1 MIRRHSRLVLRLL
14 FVAALCLLLT
24 PTIHAQETEA
34 GTRQFAVAVGF
45 QNQKLY
51 EPAIDEWQAFLKK
64 FPQDPRGDKA
74 SHYLGTCQLQAK
86 QYPAAAATFENVAT
100 KFPKFELLDQ
110 SLLNLG
116 TAWYSHAQETKK
128 PADYDKAELA
138 FARMLKQFPKSTFAG
153 RALFYRGESLYQQ
166 NKLKE
171 AAASYDTLVKSFPND
186 ELLADA
192 QYALGIAQEAMQQ
205 GDAAQAT
212 FVAFQSKFPKHALAT
227 EVRMRQAELLFAK
240 GDFAAAQSQFA
251 LVGAVNEFS
260 LADTAVLRQARCL
273 YELGKYDEAGDL
285 YWNVPRLFTKT
296 KHYDTAVL
304 AGAKCFYLVGKYAP
318 ARSGLERVAGRDV
331 PEAAEAKQWIAR
343 SFLKEKNPEQA
354 LKVLDDALKLHAT
367 DPAFP
372 QLVLARIDA
381 LYELP
386 ARRKETVA
394 AYGDFARKYPQHEL
408 ASQAQY
414 MAALTALDLDE
425 HAAAKASSTAFLTAY
440 PNDKL
445 VPDVQFIGAE
455 ARLLLTEYAD
465 AELQYK
471 AFLRRAPTHANA
483 PQARVRLGLALQLSN
498 KHAEALTALE
508 SAQAEL
514 KDPALRSESLAI
526 MGRSQAAQ
534 EQFEKAAQSFERSL
548 QAKPDRDQ
556 TDQTMIAL
564 ADAYRRAGKQ
574 PEATARLQQL
584 AKSFP
589 KSPLVEEASFRLGEA
604 AYAAGEFDQSLVQY
618 SKVVRDWPTGT
629 FAAHAQYGL
638 GWTHFKRNGFPL
650 AVEAMTTLAT
660 KYAKSEL
667 AIKGLYVRAMAR
679 YQLGEFAAAVTDIDL
694 FLLSKP
700 PKTDALD
707 AQYLLG
713 LALAGQQK
721 FEEAAKTYASILA
734 TDPKYAGAD
743 KVAYELG
750 WSYVE
755 LGQKPQSIAAFLRLA
770 KDYPESPLAVE
781 SLFRVGESHY
791 EAGEF
796 ADASKAYAEAQSKN
810 ATGEI
815 AEKVVHKLGWS
826 HLKAEKLKEASDS
839 FTAQLKN
846 FPEGKLAGDA
856 EFLLGECQFK
866 QRQWKP
872 ALARYAGVIA
882 AKHPTYH
889 ALAIYR
895 SGECAA
901 AQEQW
906 AESLKLHQQVLDQ
919 FPNFELRPE
928 ARYGVGW
935 ALQQQDKLTEAVAQ
949 YEKVTEETDTETAAK
964 ARFMIGEA
972 YFAQKNHKEA
982 TKHFLKAAFAYG
994 HKEWSAMAY
1003 FEAARCFE
1011 VLKDVPQAKNCYQQM
1026 LDKYPTHPKAADAK
1040 KRLTML

>member
-1 MIRRHSRLVLRLL
+1 MIRLIACLL
-14 FVAALCLLLT
+14 LLGTLSLLLT
-24 PTIHAQETEA
+24 PTTQAQETEA

-51 EPAIDEWQAFLKK
+51 EPAIDEWQTFLKK
-64 FPQDPRGDKA
+64 FPQDPRVDKA

-86 QYPAAAATFENVAT
+86 QYPAAVATFENVA
-100 KFPKFELLDQ
+100 KQYPKFELLDQ

-116 TAWYSHAQETKK
+116 TAWYSQAQESKQPT
-128 PADYDKAELA
+128 DYDKAELA
-138 FARMLKQFPKSTFAG
+138 FGRMLKQFPKSSFAA
-153 RALFYRGESLYQQ
+153 RAMFYRGESLYQQ
-166 NKLKE
+166 SKLKD
-171 AAASYDTLVKSFPND
+171 AAESYGTLVSSYPND

-192 QYALGIAQEAMQQ
+192 HYALGITQEALKQ
-205 GDAAQAT
+205 GDAAQVT
-212 FVAFQSKFPKHALAT
+212 FAAFQAKFPKHALAT

-240 GDFAAAQSQFA
+240 GDFAKAQSQFA
-251 LVGAVNEFS
+251 QVGAVKDFS
-260 LADTAVLRQARCL
+260 LADTALLRQARCL
-273 YELGKYDEAGDL
+273 YELGKYEEAGGL
-285 YWNVPRLFTKT
+285 YWSMPIQIEKT
-296 KHYDTAVL
+296 KHYDTAML
-304 AGAKCFYLVGKYAP
+304 AGAKCFYLVGQYKR
-318 ARSGLERVAGRDV
+318 ARSGLDHVAGRDV

-354 LKVLDDALKLHAT
+354 LTVIEGALKQHPT
-367 DPAFP
+367 DPTYP

-414 MAALTALDLDE
+414 MSALTALDLDD
-425 HAAAKASSTAFLTAY
+425 HAAAKAGSAAFLTAF

-455 ARLLLTEYAD
+455 ARLLLTEYAA
-465 AELQYK
+465 AEAQYK
-471 AFLRRAPTHANA
+471 AFLRQAPTHANA
-483 PQARVRLGLALQLSN
+483 PQARVRLGLALQLAN
-498 KHAEALTALE
+498 KHAEALTTLE
-508 SAQAEL
+508 SAHAEL

-548 QAKPDRDQ
+548 TAKPDRDQ
-556 TDQTMIAL
+556 SDQTMIAL
-564 ADAYRRAGKQ
+564 AEAYRRLGKQ
-574 PEATARLQQL
+574 PEATARLQHL
-584 AKSFP
+584 VKNFP

-604 AYAAGEFDQSLVQY
+604 AYAAGQLDQALVQY
-618 SKVVRDWPTGT
+618 ASVVRNWPEGT
-629 FAAHAQYGL
+629 FAPHAQYGL
-638 GWTHFKRNGFPL
+638 GWTHFKRNAFPL
-650 AVEAMTTLAT
+650 SVEAMTLLST

-667 AIKGLYVRAMAR
+667 AVKGLYVRAMAR
-679 YQLGEFAAAVTDIDL
+679 FQLGEFASTVTDIDL

-721 FEEAAKTYASILA
+721 FEVAAKTYASILA
-734 TDPKYAGAD
+734 ADPKYAGAD

-750 WSYVE
+750 WAYVE

-810 ATGEI
+810 GSGEI

-826 HLKAEKLKEASDS
+826 FLKADKLKEATDTFS
-839 FTAQLKN
+839 AQLKS
-846 FPEGKLAGDA
+846 FPDGKLAGDA
-856 EFLLGECQFK
+856 EFLLGECLYK

-919 FPNFELRPE
+919 FPSFELRPE

-935 ALQQQDKLTEAVAQ
+935 ALQQQDKLADAIAQ

-1011 VLKDVPQAKNCYQQM
+1011 VLKDVPQAKNCYQQL
-1026 LDKYPTHPKAADAK
+1026 LDKYPSHSKVADAK
-1040 KRLTML
+1040 KRLAML

>member
-1 MIRRHSRLVLRLL
+1 MLRLVARLL
-14 FVAALCLLLT
+14 VIGTLSLLLT
-24 PTIHAQETEA
+24 PTLHAQETEA

-51 EPAIDEWQAFLKK
+51 EPAIDEWQTFLKK
-64 FPQDPRGDKA
+64 FPQDPRVDKA

-86 QYPAAAATFENVAT
+86 QYPAAAATFENVS
-100 KFPKFELLDQ
+100 KLYPKFELLDQ

-116 TAWYSHAQETKK
+116 TAWYSQAQESKK
-128 PADYDKAELA
+128 PADYDKAEIA
-138 FARMLKQFPKSTFAG
+138 FARMLKQFPKSSFAA

-171 AAASYDTLVKSFPND
+171 AAESYGTLVSSFPQD

-212 FVAFQSKFPKHALAT
+212 FAAFQSKFPKHALAT

-240 GDFAAAQSQFA
+240 GDFVKAQSQFA
-251 LVGAVNEFS
+251 AVGAVKEFS
-260 LADTAVLRQARCL
+260 LADTALLRQARCL

-285 YWNVPRLFTKT
+285 YWSVPRQFTKT

-318 ARSGLERVAGRDV
+318 ARSGLEQVAGRDV

-343 SFLKEKNPEQA
+343 SYLKEKNPEQA
-354 LKVLDDALKLHAT
+354 LKVLDDALKQHAT
-367 DPAFP
+367 DPAYP
-372 QLVLARIDA
+372 QLVLARIDS

-414 MAALTALDLDE
+414 MSALTALDLDD
-425 HAAAKASSTAFLTAY
+425 HAEAKASSAAFLAAY

-455 ARLLLTEYAD
+455 ARLLLAEYAD

-471 AFLRRAPTHANA
+471 AFLRKAPTHANA
-483 PQARVRLGLALQLSN
+483 PQARVRLGLALQLAN

-526 MGRSQAAQ
+526 MGRSQVAQ

-548 QAKPDRDQ
+548 TAKPDREQ
-556 TDQTMIAL
+556 SDQTMIAL
-564 ADAYRRAGKQ
+564 AEAYRRLGKQ
-574 PEATARLQQL
+574 PEATARLQHL
-584 AKSFP
+584 VKTFP
-589 KSPLVEEASFRLGEA
+589 KSPLVEEASFRLGES
-604 AYAAGEFDQSLVQY
+604 AYAAGQFDQALVQY
-618 SKVVRDWPTGT
+618 TSVVRNWPEGT
-629 FAAHAQYGL
+629 FAPHAQYGL
-638 GWTHFKRNGFPL
+638 GWTHFKRNSFPL
-650 AVEAMTTLAT
+650 SVESMTTLAT

-667 AIKGLYVRAMAR
+667 AVKGLYVRAMAR
-679 YQLGEFAAAVTDIDL
+679 FQLGEFAVAVSDIDL
-694 FLLSKP
+694 FLLSQP

-721 FEEAAKTYASILA
+721 FAEAAKTYSKILA

-750 WSYVE
+750 WAYVE
-755 LGQKPQSIAAFLRLA
+755 LGQKPQSLAAFRLLA
-770 KDYPESPLAVE
+770 KDYPQSPLAIE

-796 ADASKAYAEAQSKN
+796 ADASKAYAEAQSKSGGSSG
-810 ATGEI
+810 GEI
-815 AEKVVHKLGWS
+815 AEKVIHKLGWS
-826 HLKAEKLKEASDS
+826 YLKAEKLKEASDS
-839 FTAQLKN
+839 FAAQLKS

-872 ALARYAGVIA
+872 AQARYAGVIA

-889 ALAIYR
+889 ALAMYR

-1011 VLKDVPQAKNCYQQM
+1011 VLKDVGQAKNCYQQM
-1026 LDKYPTHPKAADAK
+1026 LDKYPSHPKAADAK
-1040 KRLTML
+1040 KRLAML